1 LAGAMHGAKAVW
13 HRATVRLDALIDLLI
28 IRFREAETVQR
39 AIYVATAAIP
49 LLLLIALLTSWTM
62 QAKVPAM
69 PNGIGVQAEN
79 TRQPSL
85 AVAPVKTAPA
95 DSKVNTKESSAAHAP
110 AGTNTA
116 TRKSVERKKAKTT
129 AQKSIK
135 TRPKA
140 IPEERSRNT
149 GNQAQ
154 TVTNSG
160 SEHGSIYT
168 TSSGSSNAYISIT
181 CVEGT
186 EVFVDGIRKGRID
199 KSPLSVLVAPGKHTV
214 IVSNV
219 SKGIFT
225 QSVKLSSGKTV
236 HIKPSRCN

>member
-1 LAGAMHGAKAVW
+1 
-13 HRATVRLDALIDLLI
+13 
-28 IRFREAETVQR
+28 
-39 AIYVATAAIP
+39 
-49 LLLLIALLTSWTM
+49 LLTSWTM
-62 QAKVPAM
+62 HAKVPAM
-69 PNGIGVQAEN
+69 PNGIGVQEEN
-79 TRQPSL
+79 ASQPSL

-95 DSKVNTKESSAAHAP
+95 DSKVNTKGSSAAHAP
-110 AGTNTA
+110 AETNTR
-116 TRKSVERKKAKTT
+116 TRKSVERNKAKTA

-135 TRPKA
+135 TKPKA

-154 TVTNSG
+154 TATNSG
-160 SEHGSIYT
+160 SEHGSTNI
-168 TSSGSSNAYISIT
+168 TSSGSSKAYISIT

-214 IVSNV
+214 IVSSV